1 MMEPTKMNDEAFAN
15 DYVVNR
21 ASVRLRA
28 IANCKRRPHGMGC
41 PCSCEGRLDTCEDAM
56 IQAAFQLGREH
67 ERERFVR
74 APSPAQMRAA
84 RPSAVALGDE
94 LHVDP
99 APAAAAG
106 ICGTDDGGGFKEAP
120 KPGSRSAGLFIEAC
134 GNDFLVIGRSGR
146 GLRIAVIRFN
156 TEGTNRIYC
165 GTVVTADQAHEIAS
179 FINAHAGV
187 VK

>member
-1 MMEPTKMNDEAFAN
+1 MMTKDRSPHQEFEAAFRVDPVA
-15 DYVVNR
+15 
-21 ASVRLRA
+21 VRERA
-28 IANCKRRPHGMGC
+28 IANCKRRPHGLSA
-41 PCSCEGRLDTCEDAM
+41 PCSCESRLDTCPDAM

-120 KPGSRSAGLFIEAC
+120 KPPSRSAGLFIAAA
-134 GNDFLVIGRSGR
+134 GNDFLVIGRTGR
-146 GLRIAVIRFN
+146 GLRIGVIRFN
-156 TEGTNRIYC
+156 TEGTNRIYV
-165 GTVVTADQAHEIAS
+165 GAEIEADQARDIAD
-179 FINAHAGV
+179 FIAATAV
-187 VK
+187 VSK

>member
-74 APSPAQMRAA
+74 APDPSQIRRANSSG
-84 RPSAVALGDE
+84 PFDLPEG
-94 LHVDP
+94 VDQ
-99 APAAAAG
+99 APAMAAG
-106 ICGTDDGGGFKEAP
+106 ICGTDHGEGFKEAP
-120 KPGSRSAGLFIEAC
+120 KPPSRSAGLFIAAA
-134 GNDFLVIGRSGR
+134 GNDFLVIGRAGR
-146 GLRIAVIRFN
+146 GLRIGVIRFN
-156 TEGTNRIYC
+156 TEGTNRIYV
-165 GTVVTADQAHEIAS
+165 GAEIEADQAHEIAA